1 MRRPGAGFSR
11 FFIALHQ
18 GLFKAQGLT
27 VNFVP
32 ATSSETAIARQV
44 AGQYDITAGNY
55 VSYIQAQQAGE
66 ANLDI
71 FAEGSVMEAGAQTLF
86 TMPDSPVK
94 TLAELKGKT
103 VAINAPNILYLLAAS
118 VLAEHGI
125 APKEVKFVSSYSL
138 PQMPGELK
146 AGAINAAVM
155 PEPFASMAEQQDG
168 AVPLADLNQG
178 ATTSFPVEGYVVTKQ
193 WAQKYP
199 HTLAAFYRALEQGQ
213 QIADN
218 DRAAVENA
226 MEALPKPLAVSA
238 DTAGLMSLDE
248 YPVSTGGVGDVDQI
262 SLQRV
267 VDVMQQ
273 FIGFDPSF
281 KISTMLMGG
290 R

>member
-1 MRRPGAGFSR
+1 LRRPGAGFSR

-125 APKEVKFVSSYSL
+125 APKEVKFVSS
-138 PQMPGELK
+138 
-146 AGAINAAVM
+146 

-168 AVPLADLNQG
+168 ASPLADLNQG

-193 WAQKYP
+193 RAQKYP
-199 HTLAAFYRALEQGQ
+199 HTLARTTTAPRSRTRWKPCPRRWRCPRTPPGLCRLTSIRSARAGWVTWT
-213 QIADN
+213 
-218 DRAAVENA
+218 R
-226 MEALPKPLAVSA
+226 SA
-238 DTAGLMSLDE
+238 CSGWSMSCSSSSD
-248 YPVSTGGVGDVDQI
+248 SI
-262 SLQRV
+262 RHSR
-267 VDVMQQ
+267 
-273 FIGFDPSF
+273 SA
-281 KISTMLMGG
+281 
-290 R
+290 RC

>member
-1 MRRPGAGFSR
+1 LRRPGAGFSR